1 MAKPDL
7 TQKQYVALK
16 GCKCPNCGSEQ
27 CEQAAY
33 LYTFDTTLLEDS
45 LQGLSRQAIN
55 VSGVSISQT
64 IRPKGSM
71 LCAEAYNYVKYLLIN
86 QCMRLQRA

>member
-33 LYTFDTTLLEDS
+33 LYTFDTTNVIAGDTDND
-45 LQGLSRQAIN
+45 RAILHQN
-55 VSGVSISQT
+55 CHC
-64 IRPKGSM
+64 IRCG
-71 LCAEAYNYVKYLLIN
+71 AEWVDVYKLTGYSNLKLA
-86 QCMRLQRA
+86 QEE